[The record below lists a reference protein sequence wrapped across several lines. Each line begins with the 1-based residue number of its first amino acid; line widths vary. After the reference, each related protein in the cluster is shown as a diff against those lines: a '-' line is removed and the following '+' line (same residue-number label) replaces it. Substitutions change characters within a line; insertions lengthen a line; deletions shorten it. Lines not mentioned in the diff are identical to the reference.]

1 MYLYFKYMKLH
12 FKKMMQYKTSFILS
26 FISQVFIFFTYYFT
40 IIALFDKFSN
50 VNGFSLYEVLL
61 TFSIIQFGYSINEVF
76 ARGIDQFDR
85 LIVEGEY
92 DRILVRP
99 KNVLLQVLGYE
110 IDYTKLSKVLQALI
124 ILIISVFNI
133 NIIWSF
139 DKIITLVLMLISSC
153 LIFFGIFLM
162 SASYCFI
169 TLEGLEA
176 RNIIT
181 DGGKHMAQYP
191 IGIFSKG
198 FKFFFTFI
206 IPYAFVN
213 YYPLLYLLGRNNNNL
228 LMFSPLLV
236 LIFLIPCFITFK
248 VLSRKYTSAGS

>member
-76 ARGIDQFDR
+76 ARGIDHFDR